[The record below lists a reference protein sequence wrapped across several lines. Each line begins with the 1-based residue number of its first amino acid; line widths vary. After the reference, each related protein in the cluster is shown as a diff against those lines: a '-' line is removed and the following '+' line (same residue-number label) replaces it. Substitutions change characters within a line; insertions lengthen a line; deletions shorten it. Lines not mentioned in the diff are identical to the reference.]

1 VAGAAPSRYSSVVP
15 DVPADLQAALAPRY
29 ELTGVLGRGGM
40 ATVYRASDRKH
51 HRPVALKVLRP
62 DLAASIGAER
72 FLREIEIAARLTH
85 PHILALYDSGESGGF
100 LYYVMPYIEGPS
112 LRGWLEAER
121 RLEPDA
127 ALAVATPVADA
138 LSYAHRMGIFHRD
151 IKPENILFSQ
161 RHPIV
166 ADFGIAKAIVTA
178 GGANLTRTGFPLG
191 TPGYMSPEQAAGLT
205 DLDEGTDTYSLAV
218 VVYEMLVGEIPGR
231 WPTEDA
237 VRQGKFLEAP
247 PSHRARLAQVGSRVE
262 AALVRGMAIRHD
274 QRTATPEA
282 LIGELTGAVTP
293 ASSGAGAAQAAPV
306 SPAAPSGAVAPR
318 RRYNEDEVQ
327 QIIGHAAEIEATSPT
342 QSGAMTV
349 GGVEALAAE
358 VGIAPDAVRQAVQA
372 AGRGPARG
380 AAPVPMP
387 PEANRRNFVIGGP
400 TRLLVE
406 RVVEGEV
413 PESEFPMMVE
423 EIRRWLNR
431 PGQVSQIGR
440 MFSWTASGTAGST
453 RNTEVSVS
461 VRGGRTYIS
470 MREGLAG
477 LIGGIFGGIGGGM
490 GGGGLGPIIGIFS
503 GFSTAAGAMAIVPF
517 WLATVYAVA
526 RCSYYYAVRR
536 RQRELS
542 GLADRLAS
550 LAESL
555 VPRRALAAPRPQL
568 PR

>member
-1 VAGAAPSRYSSVVP
+1 MP
-15 DVPADLQAALAPRY
+15 DIPLDLQAALDQRY
-29 ELTGVLGRGGM
+29 ALTRVLGRGGM
-40 ATVYRASDRKH
+40 ATVYLADDRKH

-85 PHILALYDSGESGGF
+85 PHILALHDSGEAGGF
-100 LYYVMPYIEGPS
+100 LYYVMPFIDGPS
-112 LRGWLEAER
+112 LRGRLDAER
-121 RLEPDA
+121 RLEPEA

-161 RHPIV
+161 GHPIV

-205 DLDEGTDTYSLAV
+205 DLDERTDTYSLAV
-218 VVYEMLVGEIPGR
+218 VIYEMLVGEIPGR

-237 VRQGKFLEAP
+237 VRQGRFLESP

-262 AALVRGMAIRHD
+262 GALVRGMAIRHD

-282 LIGELTGAVTP
+282 LIGELTGSAE
-293 ASSGAGAAQAAPV
+293 
-306 SPAAPSGAVAPR
+306 PR
-318 RRYNEDEVQ
+318 RRYSENEVQ
-327 QIIGHAAEIEATSPT
+327 QIIGRAAEIEATNPT

-358 VGIAPDAVRQAVQA
+358 VGIAPEAVRKAVQA
-372 AGRGPARG
+372 V
-380 AAPVPMP
+380 AAPVGGAALDSL
-387 PEANRRNFVIGGP
+387 PEANRRNRWIGGP
-400 TRLLVE
+400 TRLLIE
-406 RVVEGEV
+406 RVVDGEV
-413 PESEFPMMVE
+413 PEAEFPLMVD

-440 MFSWTASGTAGST
+440 TFSWTSAGAGGST
-453 RNTEVSVS
+453 RSTEVAVS
-461 VRGGRTYIS
+461 VRGGQTRIS
-470 MREGLAG
+470 LREGLG
-477 LIGGIFGGIGGGM
+477 SLIGGIFGGIGGGM
-490 GGGGLGPIIGIFS
+490 GGGGMGPILGIFTHIGS
-503 GFSTAAGAMAIVPF
+503 GAGVLVAVPL
-517 WLATVYAVA
+517 WLATTYAVA
-526 RCSYYYAVRR
+526 RTSYYYSVRR
-536 RQRELS
+536 RQRELN
-542 GLADRLAS
+542 GLADRLAA
-550 LAESL
+550 LAQSL
-555 VPRRALAAPRPQL
+555 VPRPALGGPRRQL